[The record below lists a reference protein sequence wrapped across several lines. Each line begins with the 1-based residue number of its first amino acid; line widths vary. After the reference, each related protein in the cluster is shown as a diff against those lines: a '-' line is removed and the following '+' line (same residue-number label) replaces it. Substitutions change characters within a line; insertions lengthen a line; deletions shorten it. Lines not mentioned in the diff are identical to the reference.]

1 MANDKKISSERYK
14 FSAQRDRYILDDVR
28 SKLIKSMEYSKSG
41 KDDEAEAIRQEIIDS
56 LQDKI
61 EQYERDISCTV
72 QHHTNFDISVLPEK
86 SCILNKNDMIEL
98 RTVSEQDFENFM
110 AVSYEN
116 SAMKSAFKDD
126 AFKMAM
132 WETHISEKTAN
143 YSIFD
148 KTSGEY
154 VGYCGIKNL
163 TQDSWEIAV
172 ELLKKF
178 QGKGYGYNALVLMFN
193 ALENLIGAWL
203 YRSRVDSDNYAS
215 QGLMKK
221 LGARPNGISEMF
233 LHGDELIRF
242 QEENKDLIDDR
253 IIGVANEFGVAPI
266 DLLGQVLEYRI
277 EWGN

>member
-1 MANDKKISSERYK
+1 MRRK
-14 FSAQRDRYILDDVR
+14 
-28 SKLIKSMEYSKSG
+28 
-41 KDDEAEAIRQEIIDS
+41 AIRQEIIDS

-61 EQYERDISCTV
+61 ERYERDISCTA
-72 QHHTNFDISVLPEK
+72 QQYTNFDRSVLPEK
-86 SCILNKNDMIEL
+86 SCILNENDKIEL
-98 RTVSEQDFENFM
+98 RAVSEQDFENFM

-126 AFKMAM
+126 VFKMDM
-132 WETHISEKTAN
+132 WETHIAENTAN

-163 TQDSWEIAV
+163 TQDNWEIAI

-193 ALENLIGAWL
+193 ALENLTGVSV

-221 LGARPNGISEMF
+221 LGARPNGIGEMF

-253 IIGVANEFGVAPI
+253 IIGIANEFGVEPI
-266 DLLGQVLEYRI
+266 DLLGHVLEYRI

>member
-1 MANDKKISSERYK
+1 MD
-14 FSAQRDRYILDDVR
+14 
-28 SKLIKSMEYSKSG
+28 
-41 KDDEAEAIRQEIIDS
+41 
-56 LQDKI
+56 
-61 EQYERDISCTV
+61 
-72 QHHTNFDISVLPEK
+72 
-86 SCILNKNDMIEL
+86 
-98 RTVSEQDFENFM
+98 
-110 AVSYEN
+110 
-116 SAMKSAFKDD
+116 
-126 AFKMAM
+126 M
-132 WETHISEKTAN
+132 WETHIAENTAN

-163 TQDSWEIAV
+163 TQDNWEIAIG
-172 ELLKKF
+172 LLKKF

-193 ALENLIGAWL
+193 ALKNLTGTRV

-266 DLLGQVLEYRI
+266 DLLGHVLEYRI

>member
-1 MANDKKISSERYK
+1 MANDKKMSSKRYK
-14 FSAQRDRYILDDVR
+14 FSAQMDRYILDDIR
-28 SKLIKSMEYSKSG
+28 SKLIKSKEYYKLG
-41 KDDEAEAIRQEIIDS
+41 KDDEAEAIRQDIIDS

-61 EQYERDISCTV
+61 ERYERDISCTV
-72 QHHTNFDISVLPEK
+72 QHHTNFDRSVLPEK
-86 SCILNKNDMIEL
+86 SCILNGNDKIEL
-98 RTVSEQDFENFM
+98 RAVSEQDFENFM

-116 SAMKSAFKDD
+116 SAMKRAFKDD
-126 AFKMAM
+126 AFKMDM
-132 WETHISEKTAN
+132 WETHIAENTAN

-163 TQDSWEIAV
+163 TQNNWEIAI

-178 QGKGYGYNALVLMFN
+178 QGKGYGYNALVLMFD
-193 ALENLIGAWL
+193 ALENLTGAMV

-221 LGARPNGISEMF
+221 LGARHNGISEMF

-253 IIGVANEFGVAPI
+253 IIGIANEFGVEPI
-266 DLLGQVLEYRI
+266 DLLGHVLEYRI
-277 EWGN
+277 ECGN

>member
-1 MANDKKISSERYK
+1 
-14 FSAQRDRYILDDVR
+14 
-28 SKLIKSMEYSKSG
+28 
-41 KDDEAEAIRQEIIDS
+41 
-56 LQDKI
+56 
-61 EQYERDISCTV
+61 
-72 QHHTNFDISVLPEK
+72 
-86 SCILNKNDMIEL
+86 
-98 RTVSEQDFENFM
+98 M

-116 SAMKSAFKDD
+116 SVMKSAFKDNT
-126 AFKMAM
+126 FKMDM
-132 WETHISEKTAN
+132 WETHVAENTAN

-163 TQDSWEIAV
+163 TQDRWEIAI

-178 QGKGYGYNALVLMFN
+178 HGKGYGYNALVLMFN
-193 ALENLIGAWL
+193 ALENLTGAMV

-253 IIGVANEFGVAPI
+253 IIGVANEFGVEPI
-266 DLLGQVLEYRI
+266 DLLGHVLEYRI
-277 EWGN
+277 EWEN